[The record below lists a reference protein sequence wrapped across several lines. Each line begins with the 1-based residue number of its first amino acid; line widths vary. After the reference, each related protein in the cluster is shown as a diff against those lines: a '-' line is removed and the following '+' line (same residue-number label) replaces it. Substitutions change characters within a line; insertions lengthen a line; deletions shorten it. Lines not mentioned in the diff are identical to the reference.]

1 MTINKKFIIKN
12 VGNFSMVIDT
22 SKPDSVIKFNSTA
35 AEILG
40 YITDGKTADEIA
52 KELMSEYDI
61 APDKAAA
68 DVESTIVQLKE
79 LGIVE

>member
-1 MTINKKFIIKN
+1 MTVNKKFIVKN

-22 SKPDSVIKFNSTA
+22 SNPDSVIKLNSTA
-35 AEILG
+35 AEILDC
-40 YITDGKTADEIA
+40 IANGKTEDEIA

-61 APDKAAA
+61 TSDKAVA
-68 DVESTIVQLKE
+68 DVESTVIRLKE